1 MKIKLKIK
9 NEDINELQIKFE
21 KFTQIK
27 LIFEE
32 LIRSFPDEKLKD
44 STTGINNSNEP
55 NVKKIY
61 QIDNLN
67 DKLDLLEK
75 ELKKKKMTKTENEL

>member
-1 MKIKLKIK
+1 MKNLKIQLL
-9 NEDINELQIKFE
+9 ELTI
-21 KFTQIK
+21 
-27 LIFEE
+27 LM
-32 LIRSFPDEKLKD
+32 
-44 STTGINNSNEP
+44 

-67 DKLDLLEK
+67 DKLYLLEK